1 MAEVFGLYRH
11 IQSNRRRSILLLAGL
26 FFLVYAVAYAVSI
39 LVTVGVGNAH
49 LGAGSTS
56 GNLAIL
62 LRAAFARFVW
72 WTPFLTIG
80 VFLWIVIG
88 YYGHQ
93 KLIDAITGSS
103 GIARADD
110 PELYTLL
117 ENLCISRGMRMPALK
132 IMDSEALNA
141 FASGMNEKQFSIT
154 VTRGL
159 RNRLDKAELEAVLGH
174 ELTHIRNGDVSMMV
188 ICVIIA
194 GIASFL
200 GEMAYRIFVRPV
212 STVGNVQW
220 GSGSSSGSSSSSRS
234 SSSSSSSSDSKGGG
248 AMGAILIAII
258 IAVVIIGI
266 AWLLSG
272 VLRLAISR
280 SREYLADAG
289 AVELTKD
296 PDALISALTKISSK
310 SELAGM
316 PSGIMELCIDNPR
329 TGFIDLFSTHPP
341 VEDRIDALVEYAG
354 GSKAAISP
362 PTGVALPA

>member
-39 LVTVGVGNAH
+39 LITVGVGNAH

-62 LRAAFARFVW
+62 LRAAFTRFVW
-72 WTPFLTIG
+72 WLPFLTVG
-80 VFLWIVIG
+80 VVIWISIG
-88 YYGHQ
+88 YFGHQ
-93 KLIDAITGSS
+93 KLIDAITGSG
-103 GIARADD
+103 GITRSDD

-117 ENLCISRGMRMPALK
+117 ENLCISRGMRVPQLK

-159 RNRLDKAELEAVLGH
+159 RNTLNKAELEAVLGH

-212 STVGNVQW
+212 STVGNVHW
-220 GSGSSSGSSSSSRS
+220 GSGSSSGSSSSSR
-234 SSSSSSSSDSKGGG
+234 SSSSSSDSKGGG

-296 PDALISALTKISSK
+296 PDALISALGKISSK

-329 TGFIDLFSTHPP
+329 SGFIDLFSTHPP

-354 GSKAAISP
+354 GTRPPEP
-362 PTGVALPA
+362 PTPPSIFAPPA